1 MRFRVREAQVESP
14 RARGSRADGKGWD
27 RLSLSPGKL
36 GLPAGGGSWR
46 AGEWAELGQLWTLFM
61 AETGELS
68 RPGEPFLCSAHRI
81 SYLHHSPNWG
91 SPPETVT
98 HINACLI
105 KEECEEEPE
114 LI

>member
-36 GLPAGGGSWR
+36 GLPAGEGSWR

-68 RPGEPFLCSAHRI
+68 RPGEPFLVLCPQNFLS
-81 SYLHHSPNWG
+81 SSFSQLGKP
-91 SPPETVT
+91 T
-98 HINACLI
+98 
-105 KEECEEEPE
+105 
-114 LI
+114 